1 MKETARATGV
11 GAPSEAAKGSTMDVR
26 TTAERRE
33 AQLDA
38 LSTLLTIAMGIV
50 VALLLYVL
58 SSRGITLPVGVPL
71 GGYADRLLLAAFVL
85 LVVVYLM
92 QQKRRLR
99 EEITHARAETER
111 AKAGLE
117 ATCRYLEFSHSAAS
131 LLGGQGVAETM
142 NGVLKDAAVLF
153 AADAAAVLGESDEYI
168 YIAEGAGE
176 ESAHRALNHVEAMA
190 AGKENPF
197 YSEITG
203 GAGGHAIAVP
213 LRVSG
218 DLRYVLALWKCSGE
232 FDTDQLEALALLGR
246 MVELA
251 LEREDS
257 MTEVRAQVQGT
268 LRVLQYLVADKRPD
282 FSRHSEEVAR
292 LADAVAAKMG
302 LPSQARKE
310 LRLAGLLHDV
320 GLMTLGAGLAD
331 AGNPMTPEEVIVVRQ
346 HARVG
351 GEIARAAN
359 FGSRVQEA
367 IAAHHERMDGSG
379 YPLGLRG
386 AEVPI
391 EARIVAVC
399 EAYDSMTNRD
409 YHGEER
415 ALPDAVAEL
424 TREAGKHFDPAVVE
438 ALQQV
443 LAEQASPAQL
453 NDADAKALADAVG

>member
-1 MKETARATGV
+1 
-11 GAPSEAAKGSTMDVR
+11 MDRR

-38 LSTLLTIAMGIV
+38 LSTLLTIAMGVV

-58 SSRGITLPVGVPL
+58 SSRGITLPAGVPL
-71 GGYADRLLLAAFVL
+71 GGYSDRLLLGAFVL
-85 LVVVYLM
+85 LVVVYLT
-92 QQKRRLR
+92 QEKRRLR
-99 EEITHARAETER
+99 EQISRARAETEK

-117 ATCRYLEFSHSAAS
+117 ASVRYLEFSHSAAS
-131 LLGGQGVAETM
+131 LLGGHGVAETM
-142 NGVLKDAAVLF
+142 NGVLEDAARLF
-153 AADAAAVLGESDEYI
+153 HADAAAVLGEDTEYI
-168 YIAEGAGE
+168 YVADGGAEDVAQ
-176 ESAHRALNHVEAMA
+176 RALNHVEAMA
-190 AGKENPF
+190 AGKQNPF
-197 YSEITG
+197 YSETMG
-203 GAGGHAIAVP
+203 NDDGHAIAAP
-213 LRVSG
+213 LRISG
-218 DLRYVLALWKCSGE
+218 DLRYVLALWRSTGE
-232 FDTDQLEALALLGR
+232 FRSDQLEALALLGR

-257 MTEVRAQVQGT
+257 MSEVRAQVQGT

-292 LADAVAAKMG
+292 LSDAVGARLG
-302 LPSQARKE
+302 VSSQTRKE

-331 AGNPMTPEEVIVVRQ
+331 AGSAMTPEEAAVVRQ

-359 FGSRVQEA
+359 FGSHVQEA
-367 IAAHHERMDGSG
+367 ISAHHERIDGSG

-386 AEVPI
+386 DEIPI

-399 EAYDSMTNRD
+399 EAYDSMTNRH

-415 ALPDAVAEL
+415 AAPDAMAEL
-424 TREAGKHFDPAVVE
+424 ARESGTHFDPSVVE

-443 LAEQASPAQL
+443 LADEAAVVSIPAT
-453 NDADAKALADAVG
+453 A